1 MGYSDQGMNSLSVF
15 FETFWP
21 LMTAVAGL
29 VVSTV
34 ATGHAILYKRD
45 SRASVAW
52 VGLIWLA
59 PFVGTLL
66 YVLLGINRVRRRV
79 SGQRGHERGLLR
91 DLEPFSCSPASLASE
106 LAPDGR
112 HLADMAQLARSLTRL
127 QLLRGNSVEP
137 LFDGDQ
143 AYPAMIDAIDRAQRS
158 ISMCVYIFDNDA
170 AGQRFLDALVRAVR
184 RDVDVC
190 VLVDA
195 VGARYSMPPITSR
208 LAQCGVRTARFMSGL
223 FTWRTPYLNL
233 RNHRK
238 ILVVDGRT
246 AFAGGMNVRAGCVIG
261 DHPAHPTRD
270 THFRLLGPVVQQ
282 LQAVFVED
290 WHFTTGELLAGDQWF
305 PRPEPGPGDVYARVV
320 PDGPDQDLDK
330 MSMAFQGA
338 LAVARRSVRIL
349 TPYFLPD
356 RALIAAL
363 NTCALRGVV
372 VDIVLP
378 QQNNLKMVA
387 WAAMA
392 QMWQVL
398 EWGCRVWMTRAPFDH
413 SKLMVVDGELSLIGS
428 SNWDPRSLRLNFELG
443 IECYGSELARQL
455 TDEIEKR
462 IAGAHRLTLAE
473 VNGRSLPVKL
483 RDGIVRLAAPYL

>member
-1 MGYSDQGMNSLSVF
+1 MSSFTGFV
-15 FETFWP
+15 EAFWP
-21 LMTAVAGL
+21 LATAVVGFAL
-29 VVSTV
+29 SVV

-45 SRASVAW
+45 SRAAVAW

-79 SGQRGHERGLLR
+79 SGQRGHERALVR
-91 DLEPFSCSPASLASE
+91 DVGPSECLPSDLALELPSE
-106 LAPDGR
+106 MR
-112 HLADMAQLARSLTRL
+112 HLSDMAQVARSLTRL

-143 AYPAMIDAIDRAQRS
+143 AYPAMIEAIDRAQRS

-184 RDVDVC
+184 RGVEVC

-208 LAQCGVRTARFMSGL
+208 LADCGVRTALFMSGL
-223 FTWRTPYLNL
+223 LTWRTPYLNL

-238 ILVVDGRT
+238 ILVIDGRIG
-246 AFAGGMNVRAGCVIG
+246 FAGGMNVRACHVLG
-261 DHPAHPTRD
+261 DNPAHPTRD
-270 THFRLLGPVVQQ
+270 THFRLLGPIVRQ

-305 PRPEPGPGDVYARVV
+305 PRPELGSGGVHARVV
-320 PDGPDQDLDK
+320 PDGPDQDLDR

-338 LAVARRSVRIL
+338 LAVARRSVRIV

-356 RALIAAL
+356 RALISAL

-378 QQNNLKMVA
+378 RENNLKMVA
-387 WAAMA
+387 WASMA

-398 EWGCRVWMTRAPFDH
+398 EWGCRVWMTEGPFDH
-413 SKLMVVDGELSLIGS
+413 SKLMVVDGGFSLIGS

-443 IECYGSELARQL
+443 IECYSTELGTRL
-455 TDEIEKR
+455 NDEIER
-462 IAGAHRLTLAE
+462 RMGGAHRLTLAE